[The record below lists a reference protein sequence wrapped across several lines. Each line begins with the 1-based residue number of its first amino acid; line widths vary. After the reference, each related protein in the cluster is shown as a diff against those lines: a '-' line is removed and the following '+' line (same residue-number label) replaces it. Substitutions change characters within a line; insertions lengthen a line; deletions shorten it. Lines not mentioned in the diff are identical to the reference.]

1 MRTTAFVISF
11 ILFLGCGIETGKIP
25 FDSWQEITLNKEA
38 HYGKVFFI
46 SETHGWML
54 GTTRCIDSEEC
65 TGWGSRVYSTT
76 NSGNSWKE
84 TTISGDSHLLTG
96 LYFFNS
102 NRGIVSKAS
111 IWETHNSG
119 NSWEVKTPAFLG
131 RRYKDFDFSSDSI
144 GWAASAASNAEGA
157 VVTKT
162 INGGESW
169 NRLESSLNPDA
180 AYFAISSPSDQVSYA
195 VGSQRPTNS
204 GFYRGII
211 IKTEN
216 GGDSW
221 EELSLPDN
229 FFGILYD
236 VKFIDKSYGWAVSSY
251 RTIYKTTDGG
261 ETWETITIG
270 ENYDAIYSIDAID
283 YSRAVAVT
291 SDGAILVTNDG
302 GYNWEEHI
310 QAGSYPGLGSVFY
323 HESGMAFATGNGIVL
338 RARLSQ

>member
-1 MRTTAFVISF
+1 MRTTLFVISF

-25 FDSWQEITLNKEA
+25 FDSWQEITPNKEA
-38 HYGKVFFI
+38 RYGDVFFT
-46 SETHGWML
+46 SEKNGWML
-54 GTTRCIDSEEC
+54 GSTRCIDSEEC

-84 TTISGDSHLLTG
+84 ATIPGFSQLL
-96 LYFFNS
+96 
-102 NRGIVSKAS
+102 RGIHFFDSDRGIISKYT
-111 IWETHNSG
+111 IWETNNAG
-119 NSWEVKTPAFLG
+119 NSWEVKNSGFL
-131 RRYKDFDFSSDSI
+131 RRLYRDFDFSSDSI
-144 GWAASAASNAEGA
+144 GWAASASTEDGA
-157 VVTKT
+157 IVTKT

-195 VGSQRPTNS
+195 VGSQRQTSS

-236 VKFIDKSYGWAVSSY
+236 VKFIDESYGWAVSSY

-291 SDGAILVTNDG
+291 SGGAILVTKDG
-302 GYNWEEHI
+302 GTNWEEHVE
-310 QAGSYPGLGSVFY
+310 AGSYPQLGHVFY
-323 HESGMAFATGNGIVL
+323 HESGMAFATGNDGIVL